1 MLQSSTY
8 LKIQE
13 SVIETVKDIEIAWP
27 GDDAVR
33 LANAIYHTYK
43 TDEYK
48 DPNIEVPM
56 TAVCKM
62 FQIEDNPK
70 SAEYISKLLD
80 EILDEPVAV
89 INKELDRKLIKWKTY
104 TLFTLL
110 EPVEMSGGLI
120 KLKINLDYL
129 RITKEFV
136 VNPYL
141 EF

>member
-1 MLQSSTY
+1 MED
-8 LKIQE
+8 IE
-13 SVIETVKDIEIAWP
+13 EFDIETVKDIEIAWP
-27 GDDAVR
+27 SAEAIR

-43 TDEYK
+43 VDEYK
-48 DPNIEVPM
+48 DPELEVPLS
-56 TAVCKM
+56 TVCKM
-62 FQIEDNPK
+62 FNRPYDTESVNFIVGLIN
-70 SAEYISKLLD
+70 

-89 INKELDRKLIKWKTY
+89 INKELDRKLIKWQTY
-104 TLFTLL
+104 DLFTLL
-110 EPVEMSGGLI
+110 EPVQMSGDVI